1 MKSPLSLFRTGR
13 QPVLSTSRK
22 LAVEA
27 LEDRTLLAV
36 TVVTS
41 VADPDVLFETDDQS
55 MWVQGSG
62 APITESADLDLID
75 LTISESTIGGF
86 FGLPNPLRLAYDI
99 AFEACLGF
107 GPCEDLLGS
116 RPSAT
121 LGDTG
126 AEIKVFDGH
135 INAGIRASYTLNPGA
150 VDVDY
155 ETDLSLSAADAVGIR
170 ADEIFT
176 IDTSQFAGPASMTTD
191 FPDISVSL
199 GLFADVDFKV
209 RVHAQ
214 ALGFDLFGTPTNVID
229 FDTNGDEFFE
239 VLGLAVGQ
247 SSGIDVDLFNDTI
260 QITLAEEGI
269 DLPIPEPI
277 DDVVGATIFIPE
289 LDTAPPDTSTFSG
302 GTITNTKLDS
312 LVQANTG
319 ETDIDF
325 LRIEFDL
332 DAILTSLLTG
342 GVHTDGFG
350 VEFGSDDFGSLELFL
365 MDANLQGF
373 FGIGQ
378 TMEFTPNLKVDL
390 NFSQPTMVETSP
402 GSGMFTEVST
412 KRVTVGDQ
420 IQAIH
425 PGGDL
430 TVDPTYTVVDNNFSN
445 DTDIRFRPNV
455 NLRFFGYNA
464 GGAVGTAFDA
474 LGIAR
479 AAELFFVNLPADAG
493 ADILLEL
500 GDIFND
506 SFKLLGFNTQDGS
519 DLILP
524 ALEPPELT
532 LNPVAAINEDVIATL
547 SGTITD
553 ANAGDFFSLD
563 ITWDDGN
570 TQTINFPDPDDLS
583 PDPLPAGVTW
593 NGATG
598 AFTVE
603 HQYLDDGLT
612 PGGIPQHTYTI
623 SAEATDST
631 NEMSGQEQ
639 TTVLVNNVN
648 PSVMLNSTAAIDENG
663 TATLT
668 GMFTDPGTLD
678 TFTLVVDWDDPNNGA
693 DSTFALGTIS
703 SLNTGDTINSS
714 TDSAVLTLTDVDAAN
729 DKVSYSVQHQYLDD
743 GPDPGNGTVED
754 TSTIEVTVTDD
765 DTGVGTDEESQVVQ
779 NVVPVID
786 LGSVVISATQ
796 GNKAAVG
803 DVITLS
809 ASFTDVG
816 ILDTHSVNI
825 DWDDG
830 ETDDTST
837 SLANFT
843 SFDDGDG
850 DGAGSFTAEH
860 VYDTEGGIFE
870 IIITVTD
877 DDTGQATTTTL
888 AWVSGVRI
896 SSEGILQVVG
906 TSGDDHVTINQQDN
920 GKMKVHADFL
930 HSGSFKT
937 FSSAEALTI
946 EKIIAYLCEGDDHL
960 NIAGNVDLPAIIHAG
975 AGNDHINSGGGPSVL
990 LGEVGDDT
998 LIGGFGRNI
1007 LIGGLGL
1014 DDLVGGNDEDVL
1026 IGGRLVNGDDD
1037 ALMAALA
1044 VWAAEE
1050 DSYVDRV
1057 TALDDLITVL
1067 DDGEEDDLVGGAG
1080 RDLYFEGLGDD
1091 LNGVTGID
1099 TVL

>member
-1 MKSPLSLFRTGR
+1 MKSPFSLFRTGR
-13 QPVLSTSRK
+13 QPILSTSRK
-22 LAVEA
+22 LAIEA

-41 VADPDVLFETDDQS
+41 VADSDVLFETDDQS
-55 MWVQGSG
+55 MWAQGAGDIISKDF
-62 APITESADLDLID
+62 ELDLID
-75 LTISESTIGGF
+75 INIPSTTIGGF
-86 FGLPNPLRLAYDI
+86 IGLPNPLRPIYDA

-126 AEIKVFDGH
+126 AKLTFEQGKINFGLQGGVEI
-135 INAGIRASYTLNPGA
+135 NPGQ

-155 ETDLSLSAADAVGIR
+155 ETDLSLSASDAVGIR
-170 ADEIFT
+170 AGDMFT
-176 IDTSQFAGPASMTTD
+176 INTSQLAGPAFMTTD
-191 FPDISVSL
+191 SPDITAFL
-199 GLFADVDFKV
+199 GTFADVDVKADLAIKFLD
-209 RVHAQ
+209 ASI
-214 ALGFDLFGTPTNVID
+214 FDGTLFD
-229 FDTNGDEFFE
+229 FDTAGKVDFE
-239 VLGLAVGQ
+239 IIRLTIGQ
-247 SSGIDVDLFNDTI
+247 SSGIDVTLFETVEV
-260 QITLAEEGI
+260 TLAEEGI
-269 DLPIPEPI
+269 DLPIPEPAN
-277 DDVVGATIFIPE
+277 DFFGATIFIPE

-302 GTITNTKLDS
+302 GKITNTKLDS
-312 LVQANTG
+312 LTPANTG

-325 LRIEFDL
+325 LRIQFDL
-332 DAILTSLLTG
+332 DAILTTVITG
-342 GVHTDGFG
+342 GAFTDGFG
-350 VEFGSDDFGSLELFL
+350 VEIDLGSAGSFELFL

-378 TMEFTPNLKVDL
+378 TFMFTPNLKVDL
-390 NFSQPTMVETSP
+390 VFSQPTMVETSP
-402 GSGMFTEVST
+402 GSGVFSQVST

-420 IQAIH
+420 IQAKH

-430 TVDPTYTVVDNNFSN
+430 TIDPDYTVADNTFEN
-445 DTDIRFRPNV
+445 DTDIRFRPNL
-455 NLRFFGYNA
+455 NLRFLGYNV
-464 GGAVGTAFDA
+464 GGAVGVAFDA
-474 LGIAR
+474 LGIPR
-479 AAELFFVNLPADAG
+479 ADQVHFVNLG
-493 ADILLEL
+493 ADPPLKLA
-500 GDIFND
+500 DIFNS
-506 SFKLLGFNTQDGS
+506 SFTMLGFNTEDGS

-532 LNPVAAINEDVIATL
+532 LNPVTAINEDAIATL

-593 NGATG
+593 NAETG

-612 PGGIPQHTYTI
+612 PGGIPQHTYTV

-693 DSTFALGTIS
+693 DSTFAFGTIS

-796 GNKAAVG
+796 GNKAVVG

-816 ILDTHSVNI
+816 ILDAHSVHI

-830 ETDDTST
+830 ETDDTSI

-906 TSGDDHVTINQQDN
+906 TSGDDHVTINQQGN

-990 LGEVGDDT
+990 LGEAGDDT

-1026 IGGRLVNGDDD
+1026 IGGRLVNDDD
-1037 ALMAALA
+1037 DELMAALA
-1044 VWAAEE
+1044 VWAVEE
-1050 DSYVDRV
+1050 DSHVDRV
-1057 TALDDLITVL
+1057 TALNDLITVL
-1067 DDGEEDDLVGGAG
+1067 DDGEEDDLAGGAG

-1091 LNGVTGID
+1091 LNGVTKFD